1 MRHSSQVCTESAKNP
16 RSSRARSRT
25 LTSAHHRNSAT
36 APTSRPLAATP
47 AVEMPPATYMSPP
60 TTLWAATAAGRRL
73 RRSFVASRACFAHPS
88 ERTRRTPM
96 RPTPCRSEAAA
107 PRAAAARPA
116 HAPCSQARDAARTER
131 RNSAPAA
138 RRPQHAGGA
147 RSSIATARQLRTCR
161 GVPHHGMAARRL
173 RLHVCSRCA
182 LLASGLRI
190 SPPERKGELA
200 ASAALGSAAAA
211 YSAAACRI
219 GDALGAR

>member
-1 MRHSSQVCTESAKNP
+1 MRVSRQK
-16 RSSRARSRT
+16 RGGWGLSRARSNGT
-25 LTSAHHRNSAT
+25 KPYLSACGVNGGAGG
-36 APTSRPLAATP
+36 APAEVGDDNCAR
-47 AVEMPPATYMSPP
+47 
-60 TTLWAATAAGRRL
+60 GRKQ
-73 RRSFVASRACFAHPS
+73 
-88 ERTRRTPM
+88 
-96 RPTPCRSEAAA
+96 AAA
-107 PRAAAARPA
+107 
-116 HAPCSQARDAARTER
+116 D
-131 RNSAPAA
+131 SAPAA

-173 RLHVCSRCA
+173 RLRVCSRCA